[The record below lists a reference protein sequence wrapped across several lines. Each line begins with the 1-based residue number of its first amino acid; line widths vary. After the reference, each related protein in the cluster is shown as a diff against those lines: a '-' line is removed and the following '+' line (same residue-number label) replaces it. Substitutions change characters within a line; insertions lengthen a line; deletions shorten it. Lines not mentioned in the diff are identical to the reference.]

1 VDVRFAYADPPY
13 LGRCH
18 YYGHHHEAPYGC
30 WDDPMTHVEL
40 LNYLDREYDGWAYSM
55 SSSSL
60 SALAQWVPSARV
72 GAWDKPFA
80 SFKPGQRVPYVW
92 EPVLFKTA
100 KQFEDAPWTRDFLVE
115 PMSMKRGVTGA
126 KPEAFCRWVLDLLGY
141 QDDDE
146 FTDLFPGSGI
156 MDGVRAQ
163 LRLPI

>member
-1 VDVRFAYADPPY
+1 MDVRFAYADPPY

-60 SALAQWVPSARV
+60 SALA
-72 GAWDKPFA
+72 
-80 SFKPGQRVPYVW
+80 QRVPYVW